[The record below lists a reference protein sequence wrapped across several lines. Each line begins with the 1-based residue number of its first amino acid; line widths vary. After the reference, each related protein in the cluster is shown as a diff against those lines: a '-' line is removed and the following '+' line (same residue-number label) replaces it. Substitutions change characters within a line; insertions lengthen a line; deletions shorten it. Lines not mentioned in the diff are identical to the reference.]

1 MPKYSD
7 HICNIETIAWT
18 LCSSV
23 HHQHGFYK
31 DYGDRPHNASP
42 LGHHWYFFKE
52 NTTEQKGG
60 LVARVNTLLDKNILS
75 EVVKKK
81 RKEEEEKKHF
91 GPSGNLLATRVGQK
105 GEKGVS

>member
-1 MPKYSD
+1 M
-7 HICNIETIAWT
+7 
-18 LCSSV
+18 
-23 HHQHGFYK
+23 
-31 DYGDRPHNASP
+31 
-42 LGHHWYFFKE
+42 
-52 NTTEQKGG
+52 
-60 LVARVNTLLDKNILS
+60 ARVNTLLDKNILS